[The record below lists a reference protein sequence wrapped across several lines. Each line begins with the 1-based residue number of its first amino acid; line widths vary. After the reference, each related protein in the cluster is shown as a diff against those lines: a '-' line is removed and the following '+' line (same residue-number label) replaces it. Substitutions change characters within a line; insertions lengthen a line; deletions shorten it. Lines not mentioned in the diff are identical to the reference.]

1 MSVKVN
7 FCYICGA
14 LIIQKMKNKEKKKKL
29 EANITNI
36 KLMIL
41 EDGNMCAVIVTL
53 FFTFRTQN
61 FKNIRKQ
68 NILKNKI
75 LKLRHG

>member
-1 MSVKVN
+1 MLVKVN

-14 LIIQKMKNKEKKKKL
+14 LIIQKMKNNEKKKKL

-61 FKNIRKQ
+61 FKKYK
-68 NILKNKI
+68 KNKI
-75 LKLRHG
+75 F